1 MNSIL
6 FTEVQLVYAVQAKGV
21 LFYVRLTNAP
31 YALSRGTAMKPV
43 ALRRAVSA
51 ISAPSLLV
59 ESFRPRRGCLTHR
72 SPETKSLTSQVVLV
86 SAVGEVIAH
95 QDLAHSDSSARVKG
109 R

>member
-31 YALSRGTAMKPV
+31 YALSRGTAMRPV

-72 SPETKSLTSQVVLV
+72 APETKSLTSEIVLV
-86 SAVGEVIAH
+86 SAVGEVTAH